1 LIELEAIW
9 HEWETGKPATAE
21 PEGYVNPAAMD
32 DWAADSIEARQAL
45 KAGAFE

>member
-1 LIELEAIW
+1 MDLEAIW
-9 HEWETGKPATAE
+9 HEWEHGKAPTDG

-32 DWAADSIEARQAL
+32 DWAADSIETREAM